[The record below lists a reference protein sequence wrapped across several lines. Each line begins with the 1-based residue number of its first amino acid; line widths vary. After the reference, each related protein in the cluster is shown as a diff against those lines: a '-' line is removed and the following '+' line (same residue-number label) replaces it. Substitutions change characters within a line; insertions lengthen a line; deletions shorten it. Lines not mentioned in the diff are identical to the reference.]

1 LNVLNNIPARVVCVK
16 LKEKELRNTIEQAV
30 REQRIITFVTYMLS
44 GYGEETLR
52 AILSGILEH
61 YGRTDLSD
69 IAYMSAKELV
79 LNATKANLKRVLFK
93 QLQLD
98 MNDSDDYE
106 MGMKYFKTYLTDDSI
121 RNYKSRFHENSLPVT
136 TTFYY
141 NPNVLNI
148 KVKNNFLLEPLE
160 EKRIRDR
167 FQQATSFSSLFD
179 FYAEYGEMAVS
190 TGPEITM
197 VGMLFDRS
205 GIDRHAFTLYSSKKY
220 NETIAKLE
228 IPLVEYY
235 VPKRKKFLLEME
247 ELGINADELRKEF
260 HYTYRDFKRE

>member
-1 LNVLNNIPARVVCVK
+1 VK
-16 LKEKELRNTIEQAV
+16 LKEKEMRNTIEQAV
-30 REQRIITFVTYMLS
+30 REQRIVTFVTYMLS
-44 GYGEETLR
+44 GYGEEMLR
-52 AILSGILEH
+52 AILAGILEY
-61 YGRTDLSD
+61 YGRMDLCD

-98 MNDSDDYE
+98 MNDSGDYE
-106 MGMKYFKTYLTDDSI
+106 MGMKYFKTYLSADSV
-121 RNYKSRFHENSLPVT
+121 RNYKSRFRENTLPIT

-148 KVKNNFLLEPLE
+148 KVKNNFMLEPLE
-160 EKRIRDR
+160 EKRIRER

-190 TGPEITM
+190 AGPEITM
-197 VGMLFDRS
+197 VGMLLDHS
-205 GIDRHAFTLYSSKKY
+205 GIDRHAFTLYSSRKY

-228 IPLVEYY
+228 IPLVDYY
-235 VPKRKKFLLEME
+235 IPKRKKFLHEME
-247 ELGINADELRKEF
+247 DSGIVAEELRKDF
-260 HYTYRDFKRE
+260 HYTYRDFKRD